1 MLTVSVGWR
10 NSTDPHQMG
19 AHTLFLSIK
28 IQQVFNSRVSL
39 WLRTMLVG
47 QVLLGARVTISF
59 NDVSILGEDA
69 AVFFWQ
75 AFATGTDGPSLSSA
89 GWATAWRWED
99 ASSSLSCLYRF
110 LFSQSVAEGLPR
122 CYLSVCCS
130 SGEEFS
136 PHGSRRHGNYTNL
149 LWRYILWLWL
159 WFKSASCLR
168 TLLRTP
174 TGVKNLLTPAQQ
186 KYFSQYVV
194 IEEQNFYLYY
204 LMFYTY

>member
-1 MLTVSVGWR
+1 MHAVSVGWR
-10 NSTDPHQMG
+10 NCREPHQMG
-19 AHTLFLSIK
+19 AHTLFSSIK

-47 QVLLGARVTISF
+47 RVLLGARVKILF

-69 AVFFWQ
+69 TVFFWQ

-89 GWATAWRWED
+89 GWTTAWRWED
-99 ASSSLSCLYRF
+99 AYSSLSCLYRF

-130 SGEEFS
+130 SGEEFL

-149 LWRYILWLWL
+149 L
-159 WFKSASCLR
+159 
-168 TLLRTP
+168 
-174 TGVKNLLTPAQQ
+174 
-186 KYFSQYVV
+186 
-194 IEEQNFYLYY
+194 
-204 LMFYTY
+204 